1 MSSCMFTW
9 CSVLAEF
16 HFDRSGSQIWMGSA
30 HAYQLSN
37 IKKKQRTKKKKQLS
51 LTSTSTLEKNAKG
64 MNHVLSTAIAGL
76 M

>member
-1 MSSCMFTW
+1 MFTW

-37 IKKKQRTKKKKQLS
+37 IKKNKEQKKQLS